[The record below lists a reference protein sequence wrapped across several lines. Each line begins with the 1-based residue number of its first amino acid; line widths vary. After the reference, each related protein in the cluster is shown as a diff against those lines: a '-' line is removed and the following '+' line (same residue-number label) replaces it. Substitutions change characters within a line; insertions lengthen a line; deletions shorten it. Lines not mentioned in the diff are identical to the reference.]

1 MSPEKMLQNQPTTTR
16 YSVIRV
22 GSSEGKQD
30 LIGVIR
36 VGSSEDKQ
44 DLIGVIRV
52 GSSEG
57 KQDLIGRCVST
68 KVSKKESKSV
78 VVIFLIYI

>member
-16 YSVIRV
+16 YS
-22 GSSEGKQD
+22 
-30 LIGVIR
+30 VIR

-57 KQDLIGRCVST
+57 KQDLTGRCVST